1 MVGSNV
7 LPLDLALFIVLG
19 ANIGTCVTALLAS
32 VGANANSKRVALIHF
47 TFNVIGTVL
56 FTIIIWIFR
65 QPVVDL
71 LTATFPGNGA
81 MALQMRISAFHVIF
95 NVTTTCLLLP
105 FVKQLVKF
113 SRFVIKDKTE
123 KNEDFTL

>member
-1 MVGSNV
+1 MLLILVGVLFTALIQSSSASTGDVITMVGANV

-47 TFNVIGTVL
+47 TFNVIGTIL

-65 QPVVDL
+65 EPILLFNKIIDVKSVDFRYA
-71 LTATFPGNGA
+71 LTP
-81 MALQMRISAFHVIF
+81 
-95 NVTTTCLLLP
+95 
-105 FVKQLVKF
+105 
-113 SRFVIKDKTE
+113 
-123 KNEDFTL
+123 